1 MSSASS
7 RILGTH
13 SGIDKDFDLDLP
25 TMFPSPVKIIPEKD
39 VVVDETKTDADKVKH
54 LYASGEE

>member
-1 MSSASS
+1 
-7 RILGTH
+7 
-13 SGIDKDFDLDLP
+13 
-25 TMFPSPVKIIPEKD
+25 MFPSPVKIIPEKD